1 MGKLIDIV
9 LPWNSFFQIK
19 DEFEQ
24 KKVKYLKITSDFC
37 TKRIYVA
44 SPIHLLLLYCAL
56 LQNLVI

>member
-37 TKRIYVA
+37 TKRIYVVYN
-44 SPIHLLLLYCAL
+44 SP
-56 LQNLVI
+56 